1 MGIGGIIAQRF
12 GVEVSYAL
20 GYGVWLAFD
29 FVGHAY
35 VGENG
40 KAAAFLGRHYIAWAL
55 VGQMDFALQVAM
67 NFPNEVLVARRCM
80 AAHANA
86 VQSNIS
92 QAASSDASVS
102 AAAK

>member
-55 VGQMDFALQVAM
+55 VGQMHFAFQVAV
-67 NFPNEVLVARRCM
+67 NFPKEVLAARRCM
-80 AAHANA
+80 AAHAKA
-86 VQSNIS
+86 AQSNAS
-92 QAASSDASVS
+92 QSTGVAASVS
-102 AAAK
+102 MAA